1 MAVVDAIANE
11 VNGSFFLLA
20 GIAALVLTFPW
31 QLLRT
36 LKAGPFELS
45 LEQGQVHGAVRSLAI
60 SADEPDEKA
69 EERFSDLLARLQ
81 PDIERARGSR
91 VLWIDDKPHRVVGE
105 RRLFRAVGI
114 ETLVAISSEDAMRTL
129 ERDNDFDLLIT
140 SLAREGEKVDGDSVR
155 PSVRFVQWIRS
166 HEDDVIKDIP
176 VIFYAAFDREV
187 LRRDTLPATQL
198 PGVEVPEP
206 TRIELVKSVIR
217 LLADESEKPI
227 TIPREKK
234 VS

>member
-1 MAVVDAIANE
+1 
-11 VNGSFFLLA
+11 
-20 GIAALVLTFPW
+20 
-31 QLLRT
+31 
-36 LKAGPFELS
+36 
-45 LEQGQVHGAVRSLAI
+45 
-60 SADEPDEKA
+60 
-69 EERFSDLLARLQ
+69 
-81 PDIERARGSR
+81 
-91 VLWIDDKPHRVVGE
+91 
-105 RRLFRAVGI
+105 
-114 ETLVAISSEDAMRTL
+114 MRTL

>member
-1 MAVVDAIANE
+1 LTWLQIRRDEFFPLRILGSLTAAALAVVDAIANE

-105 RRLFRAVGI
+105 RRLFQAVGI
-114 ETLVAISSEDAMRTL
+114 ETLVAIPVRTRCAHSSVTTIST
-129 ERDNDFDLLIT
+129 F
-140 SLAREGEKVDGDSVR
+140 SLPASHVRARKLTA
-155 PSVRFVQWIRS
+155 IRS
-166 HEDDVIKDIP
+166 GLASAL
-176 VIFYAAFDREV
+176 FSGFG
-187 LRRDTLPATQL
+187 ATR
-198 PGVEVPEP
+198 
-206 TRIELVKSVIR
+206 TM
-217 LLADESEKPI
+217 
-227 TIPREKK
+227 
-234 VS
+234 